1 MATHPPHPNPHRRSP
16 AHQCTPCDKQHT
28 VRDRSNSHVPHQP
41 LRQDPCV
48 GVSAEAQRHLPH
60 DRTSHPGHQATTCR
74 RSYGMNSVMNGD
86 TMTACA
92 EVVRCHGSTYGS
104 QPRSVNSLSTA
115 RCPLPQPGRGC
126 CAHSSA
132 RCAAAADVVPRNL
145 KRHTERQ
152 DPHVAPRS
160 ICAPARQRTGEH
172 PILVGSGARH
182 VPLVVAGSTMD
193 ATRQCVQTRPRAKV
207 QPVVN
212 RVCGRPARPYSA
224 YHHDCVAR
232 VRHAL
237 SRWCHVHLQAWRCVW
252 RPRRG
257 RVCRYVGAL
266 PCGSV
271 TAAQT
276 RAHTKN

>member
-1 MATHPPHPNPHRRSP
+1 
-16 AHQCTPCDKQHT
+16 
-28 VRDRSNSHVPHQP
+28 
-41 LRQDPCV
+41 
-48 GVSAEAQRHLPH
+48 
-60 DRTSHPGHQATTCR
+60 
-74 RSYGMNSVMNGD
+74 VMNGD

-92 EVVRCHGSTYGS
+92 EVARCHGSTYGS

-115 RCPLPQPGRGC
+115 GCPLPQPGRRW

-132 RCAAAADVVPRNL
+132 RCAAAADVASRNL
-145 KRHTERQ
+145 KRYTERQ

-172 PILVGSGARH
+172 PSLVGSGARH
-182 VPLVVAGSTMD
+182 VPLLVAGSTMD

-237 SRWCHVHLQAWRCVW
+237 STWCHVHLQAWRCVW

-271 TAAQT
+271 TVPPRQ
-276 RAHTKN
+276 RARIRKINM